1 MAAASNPTEIPSLVF
16 CMFFFLPFA
25 CFSVQ
30 LSYFLPSNGGSD
42 AETQVPYS
50 PPPKDGFQALPFSAF
65 PLPEHRISVLAEPVS
80 TISTKNALNVLIIIS
95 SNLKKSN
102 AFTMEK
108 TTVALQEWNLPVYKK
123 KKENHLYVIG
133 KEVRILQGKKLRLT
147 HREHRCTIIAE
158 NANSTMRWEFGDNPR
173 YCSAG
178 RGNGHH
184 SFPRD

>member
-1 MAAASNPTEIPSLVF
+1 
-16 CMFFFLPFA
+16 
-25 CFSVQ
+25 
-30 LSYFLPSNGGSD
+30 
-42 AETQVPYS
+42 
-50 PPPKDGFQALPFSAF
+50 
-65 PLPEHRISVLAEPVS
+65 VS

-102 AFTMEK
+102 AFIMEK

-158 NANSTMRWEFGDNPR
+158 NANSTMR
-173 YCSAG
+173 
-178 RGNGHH
+178 
-184 SFPRD
+184 